1 MNITD
6 LPIDQLK
13 EARWNPNVMN
23 EAMLMRLRESISRFG
38 LVSNLVVRTLGD
50 DTYEVLSGNQRLQV
64 LKDSNVQTAPCVVL
78 DLDDSHAR
86 LLAQGLNRIEGTDDF
101 GLKAELVREVLNSI
115 PQSEVMSLLPDSS
128 ESLTALVSLGEADMA
143 QHLQAWDQAQAAR
156 LRHLTFQLV
165 PSQLEVIEEAIELA
179 TVGTTGEGSNPNKRG
194 NALYALCRQYL
205 AGSQTNE

>member
-1 MNITD
+1 MG
-6 LPIDQLK
+6 
-13 EARWNPNVMN
+13 NV
-23 EAMLMRLRESISRFG
+23 G
-38 LVSNLVVRTLGD
+38 
-50 DTYEVLSGNQRLQV
+50 
-64 LKDSNVQTAPCVVL
+64 L

-86 LLAQGLNRIEGTDDF
+86 LLAQGLNRIEGTDDL

-179 TVGTTGEGSNPNKRG
+179 VVGTTGEGSNPNKRG

>member
-38 LVSNLVVRTLGD
+38 LVSNLVVRTLGA
-50 DTYEVLSGNQRLQV
+50 DTYEILSGNQRLQV

-86 LLAQGLNRIEGTDDF
+86 LLAQGLNRIEGTDDL

-143 QHLQAWDQAQAAR
+143 QHLQAWDQARAAR
-156 LRHLTFQLV
+156 LSPNPPKEGV
-165 PSQLEVIEEAIELA
+165 GLA
-179 TVGTTGEGSNPNKRG
+179 SRGGKKVLLCFWDNGFVAKKRP
-194 NALYALCRQYL
+194 RKR
-205 AGSQTNE
+205 STR